1 MNKTLLVIGL
11 ITSGVTFAEDEKQ
24 QGWSGTGQLG
34 ITYASGNA
42 DTDSINA
49 GLNLKKE
56 SNQWIHQINLTALRA
71 STNSDTTAE
80 RYTLIAKSGYKF
92 NDNNYIFTSYRNDH
106 DAFSGLDYSQ
116 SLAFGWGHKFF
127 DTKESKLITEFG
139 AGYKVEA
146 IDIDRSQNKGAVI
159 TAKMDYMRKITA
171 TTSFDNVLYI
181 ESTSDNTFL
190 QNDAGFSFKVNDA
203 FSVKLA
209 HQWRHNTDVPEGRE
223 KTDTLFSAN
232 LVYGF

>member
-1 MNKTLLVIGL
+1 MKNTLLIIGL
-11 ITSGVTFAEDEKQ
+11 VTSGISFAEDEKNEA
-24 QGWSGTGQLG
+24 WSGSGQLG

-56 SNQWIHQINLTALRA
+56 SGQWIHEIGLTALRA
-71 STNSDTTAE
+71 STGDDTTAE
-80 RYTLIAKSGYKF
+80 RYTLTAKGGYKF
-92 NDNNYIFTSYRNDH
+92 NENNYIFSAYRNDH
-106 DAFSGLDYSQ
+106 DSFSGFDYSQ
-116 SLAFGWGHKFF
+116 SLAVGWGHKFF
-127 DTKESKLITEFG
+127 DSEDSKLTTELG
-139 AGYKVEA
+139 AGYKIEA
-146 IDIDRSQNKGAVI
+146 IDIDRSENSGAAF

-171 TTSFDNVLYI
+171 TTSFDDVLYV
-181 ESTSDNTFL
+181 ESTSDNTFI